1 MARRRKIGILV
12 AALILVSAGYG
23 TWMLL
28 NSGDSSS
35 TDTTLEIIPHPYN
48 ELNWWDIPYDIAVE
62 GDLIDPLL
70 RVTGAGNR
78 HIENPNNGYN
88 VAAEYLV
95 DTLSGWGYDA
105 DLFGEHEYKSVLAH
119 RDGYDDD
126 NRVIIFGAHLDSDPG
141 GYGVDQNAGGVAVVT
156 MIAELLQHYRL
167 PIDVYFAYYSY
178 NTVFLDD
185 QNEVRA
191 MWGSKEISQFFLD
204 EGFDVIANFNFDQLL
219 FYDRLQPLEESLIGE
234 HNLGSGG
241 LGYQRTL
248 YPIEVVQSF
257 LSQAGYDILTLR
269 EDTTTQ
275 TDHWSYWQR
284 GLPAINIRSGHTPDP
299 EMPPTDAVYS
309 QNYNRTH
316 AVELAKACAATVVYL
331 GLQGNGND
339 ASFKIDT
346 ELLAGESVTIKPTM
360 SISQLLQIEG
370 NTNSTNGLSLWIR
383 NSENDYILPVTDI
396 SDTNFS
402 ITSNVNSGLGRV
414 TLTVQNSG
422 NTTSDIE
429 IYLLYECDT
438 DGNGVPDSEQYT
450 WNDPVP
456 FLDWDGDGL
465 SDSEEVTVG
474 TDIFITDTDMDTM
487 NDGYEVAFGLNP
499 LIQDDNDDLDQ
510 DELSNAREM
519 SLGTFPNSTDTD
531 QDGMDDF
538 WEVLYLTNP
547 LVNDSQDDFDNDSLT
562 NIEEYLYGADP
573 RSSDGDFD
581 GVPDAEEVSRGMNA
595 LSDDSDNDGLRDQL
609 ELIEGLNPLVPDY
622 DIDLSPD
629 GPDHN
634 PRINSILII
643 VAIALVPVIIGTIY
657 FGRKLK

>member
-1 MARRRKIGILV
+1 MIGILV
-12 AALILVSAGYG
+12 AALIVVSVGYG
-23 TWMLL
+23 AWIIL
-28 NSGDSSS
+28 NSGDSGITETSI
-35 TDTTLEIIPHPYN
+35 EIIPHPYN
-48 ELNWWDIPYDIAVE
+48 DLNWWDIPYDIAVE
-62 GDLIDPLL
+62 GDLIDPML

-78 HIENPNNGYN
+78 HLENPNNGYN

-95 DTLSGWGYDA
+95 DTLSGWGYESE
-105 DLFGEHEYKSVLAH
+105 LFGEHEYKSVLAH

-167 PIDVYFAYYSY
+167 PIDIYFAYYSY

-191 MWGSKEISQFFLD
+191 MWGSKEISQFFVD
-204 EGFDVIANFNFDQLL
+204 EGFDVIASFNFDELL
-219 FYDRLQPLEESLIGE
+219 FYDRLQPLEESFIAE

-241 LGYQRTL
+241 LGYHKAI

-269 EDTTTQ
+269 EVTTTQ

-284 GLPAINIRSGHTPDP
+284 GLPAVNIRSGHTPDP

-316 AVELAKACAATVVYL
+316 AVELAKACAATTVYL
-331 GLQGNGND
+331 GLQGNGKE

-346 ELLAGESVTIKPTM
+346 ELLAGQSVTIKPTM
-360 SISQLLQIEG
+360 SMSQLLQIEG
-370 NTNSTNGLSLWIR
+370 RTNSTNSLSLWIR

-402 ITSNVNSGLGRV
+402 LTSNENSGLGRV
-414 TLTVQNSG
+414 TLTVRNSG

-438 DGNGVPDSEQYT
+438 DGNGVPDSVQYT
-450 WNDPVP
+450 WNDPDP

-465 SDSEEVTVG
+465 SDSDEITLG
-474 TDIFITDTDMDTM
+474 TDIFIADTDMDSM

-499 LIQDDNDDLDQ
+499 LLQDDSDDLDQ
-510 DELSNAREM
+510 DGLSNAREM

-531 QDGMDDF
+531 QDVMDDF

-547 LVNDSQDDFDNDSLT
+547 LVNDSQDDLDNDSLT

-581 GVPDAEEVSRGMNA
+581 GIPDAEEVSRGMNA

-629 GPDHN
+629 GLDHN

-643 VAIALVPVIIGTIY
+643 IALALVPVIIGAIY